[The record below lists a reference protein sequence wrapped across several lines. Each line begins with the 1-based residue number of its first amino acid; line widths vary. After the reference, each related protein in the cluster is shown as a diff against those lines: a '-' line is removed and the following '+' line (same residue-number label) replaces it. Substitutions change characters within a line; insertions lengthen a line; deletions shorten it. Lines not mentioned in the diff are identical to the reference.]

1 MFTSV
6 HWNNSY
12 EYFENFQFKNI
23 CCRAVFHYKVPQN
36 RCFFKANDFLFS
48 KFSEKVVFKTPLDTC
63 LLVVHLGIWK
73 GRGGLSRITGRRFP
87 PETTM
92 PKTKKNMSDCFFI
105 PCWCPCFFCVKSF
118 KMKSAFCKYHLAKIC
133 QQLWSILKSFF
144 ELLLIP
150 ESKV

>member
-1 MFTSV
+1 MNILRISNSKTFVAEPFFTTNYLKTDVFSRQMI
-6 HWNNSY
+6 
-12 EYFENFQFKNI
+12 FCLQNFRK
-23 CCRAVFHYKVPQN
+23 K
-36 RCFFKANDFLFS
+36 LF
-48 KFSEKVVFKTPLDTC
+48 FKTPLDTC

-73 GRGGLSRITGRRFP
+73 GWGGLSRITGRRFP

-105 PCWCPCFFCVKSF
+105 PCWCPCFFCVKSL

-133 QQLWSILKSFF
+133 LQLWSILKSFF